1 MAGRR
6 IARTWWLMLAESVQL
21 KTTESG
27 ERVVTLSGDW
37 TLAKLQPSIRRLF
50 RALKS
55 VAADPTLKWDLR
67 QVDALDSTGAL
78 LIWRAWGGDR
88 RGSTLLKTEHAAIME
103 SVAAV
108 PPVEAARWRPYLL
121 APLVFLGRRESRLFE
136 HTLAL
141 VSLIGMLVLD
151 AAWLLFHPRQIPW
164 REISATIYKA
174 GAMAMPV
181 TALVGFLI
189 GVVISYLTA
198 DTLKAYGAGV
208 YIVNLLGISIIR
220 ELGPLLV
227 AILLAGR
234 SGSAMTAQIGVM
246 RVTEEIDAM
255 ITMGISPVT
264 RLVLPKVIGLALAMP
279 LVSLWAIAAALVGGA
294 LAAKGQLG
302 ISVIFFL
309 TSLPKV
315 VAANNLWIAGVK
327 TLAFGIAIALISCH
341 FGLRTKPNTESVS
354 NSITT
359 SVVAAITVVIVLD
372 AVFAIMFRNVGF
384 D

>member
-1 MAGRR
+1 MTAG
-6 IARTWWLMLAESVQL
+6 SVQL
-21 KTTESG
+21 KTTGAG
-27 ERVVTLSGDW
+27 ERVVVLSGDW
-37 TLAKLQPSIRRLF
+37 TLTALRPVVGRSFK
-50 RALKS
+50 ALKS
-55 VAADPTLKWDLR
+55 ASADPTLKWDLR
-67 QVDALDSTGAL
+67 QIETLDSTGGL

-88 RGSTLLKTEHAAIME
+88 RSSTQFKKEHAAIFE
-103 SVAAV
+103 RIAAV
-108 PPVEAARWRPYLL
+108 PPVEAARWHPDLL
-121 APLVFLGRRESRLFE
+121 APLVFLGRRESRFFE
-136 HTLAL
+136 HVLAIVTL
-141 VSLIGMLVLD
+141 VGMLVQD
-151 AAWLLFHPRQIPW
+151 AFYLLAHPRQFPW
-164 REISATIYKA
+164 RELSATIYKA

-189 GVVISYLTA
+189 GVVLSYLTA

-255 ITMGISPVT
+255 VTMGISPIS
-264 RLVLPKVIGLALAMP
+264 RLVLPKVIGMAIAMP
-279 LVSLWAIAAALVGGA
+279 LVSIWAIAAALLGGA
-294 LAAKGQLG
+294 LAAKAQLG

-309 TSLPKV
+309 GSLPKA
-315 VAANNLWIAGVK
+315 VAPDNLWIAGVK
-327 TLAFGIAIALISCH
+327 TLAFGMAIALISCH

-359 SVVAAITVVIVLD
+359 SVVAAITVVILLD
-372 AVFAIMFRNVGF
+372 AVFAIMFRNLGF